1 MKKIICTIQR
11 MIKTKESH
19 RYLLFPLALLYWGI
33 IFWRNLF
40 YNFNF
45 FITHKIKT
53 KVISVGNISLGG
65 TGKTPIV
72 ISLALLLTKIGK
84 KVAILSRGYGRTTKG
99 LLLVSKGDGLLCSWE
114 DCGDEPY
121 MMAQRLNDL
130 PILVDENRHRGS
142 LYLEKNF
149 KPDIII
155 MDDGF
160 QHRALHR
167 DLDIVLVNGVD
178 NIKNH
183 RLLPYGIL
191 REPWNNIKRANVI
204 MVTKKKPNPL
214 LQRKIK
220 EASLP
225 IIHTSVN
232 PVLRYSDIKP
242 RMKANREKSVYLVSG
257 LGNPTFFK
265 KTVEHLG
272 FNICG
277 IKNFQDHYHYKEND
291 IFQLETIAKQSGA
304 SLVLTTEKDWLKI
317 KGLRPKM
324 AFGIIDINMRVLNE
338 DIILNLIDL

>member
-1 MKKIICTIQR
+1 
-11 MIKTKESH
+11 MIETKEFH

-45 FITHKIKT
+45 FITHKIKS
-53 KVISVGNISLGG
+53 KVISIGNISLGG
-65 TGKTPIV
+65 TGKTPVV
-72 ISLALLLTKIGK
+72 IFLALLLTKRGR
-84 KVAILSRGYGRTTKG
+84 KVAILSRGYGRATKG
-99 LLLVSKGDGLLCSWE
+99 LFLVSKGDGLILCSWE

-121 MMAQRLNDL
+121 MMAQKLPNL

-149 KPDIII
+149 NPDIII

-167 DLDIVLVNGVD
+167 NLDIVLVNGGD
-178 NIKNH
+178 NINDH

-191 REPWNNIKRANVI
+191 REPWDNIKRANAI

-214 LQRKIK
+214 LQRKID
-220 EASLP
+220 ETSLP
-225 IIHTSVN
+225 IIRTRVN
-232 PVLRYSDIKP
+232 PVLRYSDKKP
-242 RMKANREKSVYLVSG
+242 RVNEVRENSVFLVSG
-257 LGNPTFFK
+257 LGNPAFFK

-277 IKNFQDHYHYKEND
+277 IKNFQDHYNYKEND
-291 IFQLETIAKQSGA
+291 ILQLETTTKQLGG
-304 SLVLTTEKDWLKI
+304 SLILTTEKDWLKI
-317 KGLRPKM
+317 RRYNPKM
-324 AFGIIDINMRVLNE
+324 IFGIIDINIRVLNE
-338 DIILNLIDL
+338 DILLNLIGE